1 MSKQENRKDSTAR
14 EESFG
19 ALGQAMPQSGGD
31 MGDTMAFTPLG
42 KQAEKQQPAQAAGRK
57 EAGGPGPRAP
67 GDTAEAPPRKAKASG
82 TRVLGRL

>member
-42 KQAEKQQPAQAAGRK
+42 KQAEKQQPAQAAGIGHGRTGNYGQ
-57 EAGGPGPRAP
+57 ETACQSRYQAE
-67 GDTAEAPPRKAKASG
+67 DTHQNEKD
-82 TRVLGRL
+82 V